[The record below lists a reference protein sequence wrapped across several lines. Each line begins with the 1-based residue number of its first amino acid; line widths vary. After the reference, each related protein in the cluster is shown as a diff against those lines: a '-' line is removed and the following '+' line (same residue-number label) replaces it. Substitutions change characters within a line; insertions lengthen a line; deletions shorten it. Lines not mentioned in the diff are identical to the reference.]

1 MRLILCFSVALAAW
15 AQDVSL
21 SLVAPRA
28 TLDVGRA
35 MTVKASFGASI
46 EVAAKVEFSSSN
58 EGIALINAEG
68 EVRGLFPGV
77 TTIRA
82 QEMTTGVTAELELKV
97 IPWRIALTP
106 PSLDLRLG
114 DSVKLAAQALDADG
128 GPITG
133 VAFRYL
139 SSQPQ
144 VLAISADGQVRA
156 LAEGAVTVT
165 AQIDTAP
172 VGFAFQSSVGARIG
186 PRREYTLRRML
197 VSDPGSGA
205 AVISGLT
212 NLSASG
218 ETLGWVATLSNGGQA
233 AVVRD
238 RSGVLRVPAY
248 SGQYLSN
255 IGRLAT
261 RVTGVSV
268 NSRGDA
274 VASVQYPDPWC
285 VYGYVLFPLNGPE
298 SELGAGWSCNAYLS
312 RYSLGD
318 DGSVYFFDTR
328 AVQFIKRL
336 PDGTQ
341 LTLLSRQNNGLDW
354 IWDYSALRSG
364 AAALVRAPIN
374 NGVPVTFYVTEKSV
388 KRIFTAGDSIG
399 GRVING
405 IDEWHGSPDGS
416 FYARC
421 SGQDFS
427 AICRATADGV
437 QLLLV
442 SGGSSANGI
451 RLGWVHQVFDAGRN
465 QVLFAGDWNVADKY
479 TSNLGLLEGS
489 TLTRISELKTWNGV
503 AEAQILAS
511 GAIAARYA
519 DSDTLLHTVR
529 PGSEP
534 AVLMTAQTALPVRT
548 PAYVDLY
555 YSSGSSGSSLLALG
569 PGEQLVSLDA
579 GGVRELVSPMTPL
592 PDGGRMTRIGSL
604 ATNRNGQAVLTMN
617 TTGGSGVYKFA
628 GGKLM
633 PLLTPNGPVASPDS
647 NKYSWT
653 HSGWRGAYL
662 GINAAGDVASYAA
675 FGPFERLVFI
685 ANGATQAKTIFTYRQ
700 PLPIG
705 VALQNVYNVAVDD
718 LGRVMFAA
726 DILNGP
732 RGLFFWDGQQVRE
745 LLRAGGQLDSRVVDE
760 FITAVAGPKSFAVL
774 ARSQGT
780 SRLYSFNGQNL
791 KLELSGD
798 QPVQGFS
805 RTWWDLSSLLA
816 MSGNSDLQLFAGASD
831 GAGIVTLRPNG
842 STASILR
849 AGDTLPEGGFVI
861 QPIGLFSGPNG
872 EVFISVHILEG
883 GREKAAVYLATPL
896 R

>member
-298 SELGAGWSCNAYLS
+298 SELGAPVSCNAYLS
-312 RYSLGD
+312 RHSLGD

-465 QVLFAGDWNVADKY
+465 QVLFSGDWNVADKY

-617 TTGGSGVYKFA
+617 
-628 GGKLM
+628 
-633 PLLTPNGPVASPDS
+633 
-647 NKYSWT
+647 
-653 HSGWRGAYL
+653 
-662 GINAAGDVASYAA
+662 SYAA